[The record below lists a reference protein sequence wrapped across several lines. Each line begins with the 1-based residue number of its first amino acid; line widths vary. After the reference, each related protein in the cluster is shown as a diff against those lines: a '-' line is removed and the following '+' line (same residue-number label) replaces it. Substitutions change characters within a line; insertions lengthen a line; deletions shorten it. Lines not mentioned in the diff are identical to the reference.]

1 MNRIKPRDQQ
11 QNIVAESEI
20 FIRTLERMIASEA
33 KIRKSASEVDT
44 SRKRPNRRTLLEE
57 GLRNK
62 RRKQQIDLLSL
73 DAIVKGS
80 VDGRKTV
87 CDRLGGGGRLPK
99 VVVETSRV
107 ACLEKSS
114 IIAISVNWRFR
125 LIVAKIL
132 GQKCDN

>member
-11 QNIVAESEI
+11 QEIVAESEI

-33 KIRKSASEVDT
+33 RIRESASEVDT
-44 SRKRPNRRTLLEE
+44 SRKRPNRGTLLEE

-73 DAIVKGS
+73 NAIIKGS

-87 CDRLGGGGRLPK
+87 
-99 VVVETSRV
+99 
-107 ACLEKSS
+107 
-114 IIAISVNWRFR
+114 
-125 LIVAKIL
+125 
-132 GQKCDN
+132 